1 MYIIPSTR
9 TRMQAKSLC
18 RELRRIQTEAED
30 AFWQAVRNRQILGF
44 KFYRQHPIFFEYYK
58 QERFFIADFCC
69 VERRLVI
76 EIDGK
81 IHNDQ
86 QDYDALRTHLINI
99 MGIHVMRFRNEDIL
113 KNLDEVIQALSA
125 RLV

>member
-9 TRMQAKSLC
+9 LRMIAKSLC
-18 RELRRIQTEAED
+18 RELREGQTEAED
-30 AFWQAVRNRQILGF
+30 VFWQAARNRQILGL
-44 KFYRQHPIFFEYYK
+44 KFYRQYPIFFEYYG

-69 VERRLVI
+69 VERKLVI

-81 IHNDQ
+81 IHDYQKN
-86 QDYDALRTHLINI
+86 YDALRTYLINI

-113 KNLDEVIQALSA
+113 KNLDEVIQALTA
-125 RLV
+125 KLA